1 MNIAE
6 FSTKPKL
13 IKITLDNNDL
23 VEKYGEPITFYTYDI
38 VGMSTYFDFF
48 NARQDGKYDN
58 LGKLMNQM
66 ILDKDG
72 KPALKDDED
81 LPIDIAASAINKLG
95 EILGKS
101 QSKTSTPTAGK
112 QTKW

>member
-6 FSTKPKL
+6 FSNKPKL
-13 IKITLDNNDL
+13 VEIKLDEKDL
-23 VEKYGEPITFYTYDI
+23 LEKYGDPITFHTYDV
-38 VGMSTYFDFF
+38 VGMSTYFNFF
-48 NARQDGKYDN
+48 NARSEGEYEN
-58 LGKLMNQM
+58 LGNLMKQM

-72 KPALKDDED
+72 NPALKDDED

-112 QTKW
+112 QTK